1 MRGHLPLEGL
11 RVLDLASFIA
21 GPVATTVLGDY
32 GAEVIKIEPPGEGDP
47 QRRLGQA
54 HSVPQHPV
62 NFCWHMTNR
71 NKRAIVLDLKHPEGR
86 SVFERLLKTAD
97 VMVVNFPLK
106 VRTRLRMRYEDVAPI
121 NPRLIYGSMTGYGES
136 GPDAEQPGFDSTAF
150 FARSGLLDALT
161 HEGGPPAF
169 SLPAQ
174 GDQMAGMN
182 LFAAIAMALL
192 HRERTGE
199 GSEVSTSLHAGG
211 LWSNAILAQGAL
223 LGAYVAPRPPRTKPR
238 SALAN
243 QYRTA
248 DGRWIQLTIVRED
261 KLWPELCKAMER
273 TDLLEDPALP
283 DHRQPPRA
291 RVRAGGDP
299 RSRVR
304 QPSLAGMAQA
314 AAPSR
319 DHLRPARRA
328 QRRAARSSGGGQRRG
343 GRQQPVRHAAHALRA
358 DQAVL
363 RPRAG
368 DARPRARPR
377 RAHRRGAVRA
387 GLQSGRDRHA
397 AHGRRAG
404 LTTSPRGFRGF
415 GGLRGY

>member
-21 GPVATTVLGDY
+21 GPVATTVMGDY

-47 QRRLGQA
+47 QRKLGQA

-261 KLWPELCKAMER
+261 KLWPELCKALER
-273 TDLLEDPALP
+273 TRPAGQT
-283 DHRQPPRA
+283 RASRPPTAAARMRPSWRRSSIRCSPPIPGRNGASACAITRSPSACWACCATCRTIIRRWPTARWWTAACPTCRA
-291 RVRAGGDP
+291 R
-299 RSRVR
+299 S
-304 QPSLAGMAQA
+304 
-314 AAPSR
+314 
-319 DHLRPARRA
+319 
-328 QRRAARSSGGGQRRG
+328 
-343 GRQQPVRHAAHALRA
+343 
-358 DQAVL
+358 
-363 RPRAG
+363 
-368 DARPRARPR
+368 PR
-377 RAHRRGAVRA
+377 R
-387 GLQSGRDRHA
+387 SGCP
-397 AHGRRAG
+397 
-404 LTTSPRGFRGF
+404 SPPNR
-415 GGLRGY
+415 

>member
-1 MRGHLPLEGL
+1 MSGHLPLEGL

-21 GPVATTVLGDY
+21 GPVATTVMGDY

-47 QRRLGQA
+47 QRKLGQA

-71 NKRAIVLDLKHPEGR
+71 NKRAIVLDLKHAQGR
-86 SVFERLLKTAD
+86 AVFEQLARTAD

-106 VRTRLRMRYEDVAPI
+106 VRTRLRMRYEDVAPL
-121 NPRLIYGSMTGYGES
+121 NPRLIYASMTGYGEA

-192 HRERTGE
+192 HRERTGQ

-223 LGAYVAPRPPRTKPR
+223 LGAYVAPRPPRTTPR
-238 SALAN
+238 SALAIL
-243 QYRTA
+243 YGSMPMSTRRVIALAASLVCSVEST
-248 DGRWIQLTIVRED
+248 RWPVSEACSAIWAVSWSRISPMSTTSGSWRRIDRSAEAKVR
-261 KLWPELCKAMER
+261 
-273 TDLLEDPALP
+273 PAF
-283 DHRQPPRA
+283 
-291 RVRAGGDP
+291 
-299 RSRVR
+299 SCTWTCTMF
-304 QPSLAGMAQA
+304 S
-314 AAPSR
+314 PSR
-319 DHLRPARRA
+319 YSTGSSTVTMLTPSPWIRRMA
-328 QRRAARSSGGGQRRG
+328 E
-343 GRQQPVRHAAHALRA
+343 
-358 DQAVL
+358 
-363 RPRAG
+363 
-368 DARPRARPR
+368 
-377 RAHRRGAVRA
+377 
-387 GLQSGRDRHA
+387 
-397 AHGRRAG
+397 
-404 LTTSPRGFRGF
+404 
-415 GGLRGY
+415 

>member
-1 MRGHLPLEGL
+1 MGRRLPLRGL

-21 GPVATTVLGDY
+21 GPVATTVMGDY

-54 HSVPQHPV
+54 HSIPQHPF
-62 NFCWHMTNR
+62 NFCWHLVNR
-71 NKRAIVLDLKHPEGR
+71 NKRAIVLDLKHAAGR
-86 SVFERLLKTAD
+86 SVFDRLLATAD

-106 VRTRLRMRYEDVAPI
+106 VRARLRMRYEDVAAL
-121 NPRLIYGSMTGYGES
+121 NPKLIYASMTGYGEH

-161 HEGGPPAF
+161 YDGGPPAF

-182 LFAAIAMALL
+182 LFAAISMAIL

-211 LWSNAILAQGAL
+211 LWSNALLAQGAL
-223 LGAYVAPRPPRTKPR
+223 LDAYVAPRPPRTKPR

-261 KLWPELCKAMER
+261 KLWPELCRAMER
-273 TDLLEDPALP
+273 PDLLD
-283 DHRQPPRA
+283 
-291 RVRAGGDP
+291 DP
-299 RSRVR
+299 RFET
-304 QPSLAGMAQA
+304 QEI
-314 AAPSR
+314 
-319 DHLRPARRA
+319 
-328 QRRAARSSGGGQRRG
+328 
-343 GRQQPVRHAAHALRA
+343 
-358 DQAVL
+358 
-363 RPRAG
+363 
-368 DARPRARPR
+368 R
-377 RAHRRGAVRA
+377 RAHASELAAILDPIFASRPWPDWKQRLRRHEITFGLLGVLRDVPHDEQAVANGAIVPSEVPGMPRTISA
-387 GLQSGRDRHA
+387 PIRLSFAPVTVAPGPGP
-397 AHGRRAG
+397 AHGQHTDEVLAELGYDRGDIARLRDAG
-404 LTTSPRGFRGF
+404 ALG
-415 GGLRGY
+415 

>member
-1 MRGHLPLEGL
+1 MSGQLPLQGL

-21 GPVATTVLGDY
+21 GPVATTVMGDY

-47 QRRLGQA
+47 QRKLGQA

-71 NKRAIVLDLKHPEGR
+71 NKRSVVLDLKNPLGR
-86 SVFERLLKTAD
+86 EAFDRLVATAD

-106 VRTRLRMRYEDVAPI
+106 VRERLRMRYADVKPA
-121 NPRLIYGSMTGYGES
+121 NPRLIYASMTGYGEQ
-136 GPDAEQPGFDSTAF
+136 GPDADQPGFDSTAF
-150 FARSGLLDALT
+150 FARSGLLDGLT
-161 HEGGPPAF
+161 YEGGPPAF

-199 GSEVSTSLHAGG
+199 GSEVGTSLHASG

-243 QYRTA
+243 QYRTS

-261 KLWPELCKAMER
+261 KLWPELCKALER
-273 TDLLEDPALP
+273 TDLLD
-283 DHRQPPRA
+283 
-291 RVRAGGDP
+291 DP
-299 RSRVR
+299 RFAT
-304 QPSLAGMAQA
+304 LEK
-314 AAPSR
+314 
-319 DHLRPARRA
+319 
-328 QRRAARSSGGGQRRG
+328 
-343 GRQQPVRHAAHALRA
+343 
-358 DQAVL
+358 
-363 RPRAG
+363 
-368 DARPRARPR
+368 R
-377 RAHRRGAVRA
+377 RAHATDLATILDPVFAGRPWPEWRERLRRHEITFGLLGILRDVPDDEQAVANGAVVPTRQDDMPRA
-387 GLQSGRDRHA
+387 ISAPIRLSFAPEPVAPGAGP
-397 AHGRRAG
+397 AHGAHTDEVLRELGYDQPGLDRLRSAG
-404 LTTSPRGFRGF
+404 ALG
-415 GGLRGY
+415 

>member
-1 MRGHLPLEGL
+1 MSGQLPLQGL

-21 GPVATTVLGDY
+21 GPVASTVMGDY

-47 QRRLGQA
+47 QRKLGQA
-54 HSVPQHPV
+54 HSIPQHPV

-71 NKRAIVLDLKHPEGR
+71 NKRSVVLDLKNPLGR
-86 SVFERLLKTAD
+86 EAFDRLVATAD

-106 VRTRLRMRYEDVAPI
+106 VRERLRMRYADVKTA
-121 NPRLIYGSMTGYGES
+121 NPRLIYASMTGYGEQ

-161 HEGGPPAF
+161 YEGGPPAF

-199 GSEVSTSLHAGG
+199 GSEVGTSLHASG

-243 QYRTA
+243 QYRTS

-261 KLWPELCKAMER
+261 KLWPELCQALDR
-273 TDLLEDPALP
+273 TDLLD
-283 DHRQPPRA
+283 
-291 RVRAGGDP
+291 DP
-299 RSRVR
+299 RFETTEK
-304 QPSLAGMAQA
+304 
-314 AAPSR
+314 
-319 DHLRPARRA
+319 
-328 QRRAARSSGGGQRRG
+328 
-343 GRQQPVRHAAHALRA
+343 
-358 DQAVL
+358 
-363 RPRAG
+363 
-368 DARPRARPR
+368 R
-377 RAHRRGAVRA
+377 RAHATDLAAILDPVFAGRPWPEWKERLRRHEITFGLLGILRDVPDDEQAVANGAVVPTRQDDMPRSISAPIRMSFAAEPVAPGA
-387 GLQSGRDRHA
+387 GPEHGAHTDEVLRELGYEQQDLDRL
-397 AHGRRAG
+397 RSAG
-404 LTTSPRGFRGF
+404 ALG
-415 GGLRGY
+415 